1 MVNTFYN
8 LKGRSWDEALQSSL
22 EIGVLPEDALKHDV
36 EEQST
41 EVCLDSKP
49 HHIEHATDTN
59 GDKATPGTE
68 CRSNPNGELNYMS
81 TPGTLRGMPGRIP
94 QCGKYF
100 LLGRSIRSTHYQSDV
115 Q

>member
-1 MVNTFYN
+1 M
-8 LKGRSWDEALQSSL
+8 G
-22 EIGVLPEDALKHDV
+22 ILPEDALKHDV

-59 GDKATPGTE
+59 GDKTTPGTE

-81 TPGTLRGMPGRIP
+81 A
-94 QCGKYF
+94 
-100 LLGRSIRSTHYQSDV
+100 LGRYMECRVVYANVVNTSSSAVPYGQHTTNQMSNDNCNHCIIPDEAACNHR
-115 Q
+115 